1 MKRRKRVNRVAWV
14 WTFNGGGDDHEGL
27 FRARKMLNE
36 ERIEALEQLLI
47 RHFNSAFLTSQ
58 LFMANA
64 FNLALFCL
72 VIRPRA
78 DTSTEYCKT
87 VKF

>member
-1 MKRRKRVNRVAWV
+1 MNHVALV
-14 WTFNGGGDDHEGL
+14 WTFSGGGDDHEGS

-47 RHFNSAFLTSQ
+47 RPFNSAFLNSQ
-58 LFMANA
+58 LFRANA

-78 DTSTEYCKT
+78 DTSTEY
-87 VKF
+87 